1 MAKLNNIQT
10 VSVPSIG
17 KLPLA
22 ESGQSFTPSGKKR
35 THKAGRQA
43 TDGGFTESAQP
54 AKLELTINLQ
64 AGVDIL
70 AINDIENEDI
80 TIRMADGS
88 VHMMSQAFVSD
99 PIPVSDGDGKL
110 TIMSNES
117 ERIS

>member
-1 MAKLNNIQT
+1 MAKLNNIQS

-43 TDGGFTESAQP
+43 VDGGFTESSQA
-54 AKLELTINLQ
+54 AKLELSLNLQ
-64 AGVDIL
+64 GGLDIV
-70 AINDIENEDI
+70 AINNIEDEDI

-88 VHMMSQAFVSD
+88 VHMMSMAFVEN
-99 PIPVSDGDGKL
+99 PITAGDGEGKV
-110 TIMSNES
+110 TFMSNES
-117 ERIS
+117 EQIS